1 MGDKT
6 LTYTFISKVKYENK
20 TVQVKQ
26 EVTGKDFQPGSYFVN
41 VFNATGEMVS
51 KTSFSLR

>member
-6 LTYTFISKVKYENK
+6 LTYTFVTKVKFENK
-20 TVQVKQ
+20 TVQVNE
-26 EVTGKDFQPGSYFVN
+26 EVSGDDFQAGTYFVN
-41 VFNATGEMVS
+41 VFDEKGTNVS